1 MASYQE
7 DEYESAVAFLQEF
20 HSRRVAALHTTTLG
34 KLDAI
39 TEEFDEL
46 ADDFSLALNVSRRGP
61 LSALC
66 GNERPRLSRAPKM
79 KKTAT
84 FTCLSELDSDS
95 NSQDSIAI
103 SADSSRSSSRRPPCR
118 PKPSLKK
125 YEVDADDNVVYC
137 VGNGPM
143 MKRYRGRVGSVA

>member
-1 MASYQE
+1 MASYLE

-20 HSRRVAALHTTTLG
+20 HSRRVAALHTTSSG
-34 KLDAI
+34 RLDAI

-66 GNERPRLSRAPKM
+66 GNERPRMSRAPKM

-84 FTCLSELDSDS
+84 FTCLSQLDSDS
-95 NSQDSIAI
+95 SQGCTATSM
-103 SADSSRSSSRRPPCR
+103 DSSRSTISRPPCR
-118 PKPSLKK
+118 PGPSLKK
-125 YEVDADDNVVYC
+125 YEVNADDNVVYC
-137 VGNGPM
+137 VSNGPM
-143 MKRYRGRVGSVA
+143 VKRYRGGVGRVA